1 MIQWAL
7 FLQWNQNLQQVA
19 SKRSQALKKSTG
31 VFMIR
36 AISTSA
42 NFMKKSIIYFTTQVL
57 TQNFSSIGLSTS
69 DTMMKKPLLQFNM
82 SQQRNFMLASN
93 QDSKFLKMSLSS
105 LIRSLSL
112 DIKTTWRNKLFAE
125 WASSHYLTSPLAM
138 DTEKAW
144 PWTYI
149 TRSRKLKLITSN
161 S

>member
-1 MIQWAL
+1 
-7 FLQWNQNLQQVA
+7 
-19 SKRSQALKKSTG
+19 
-31 VFMIR
+31 
-36 AISTSA
+36 
-42 NFMKKSIIYFTTQVL
+42 
-57 TQNFSSIGLSTS
+57 
-69 DTMMKKPLLQFNM
+69 
-82 SQQRNFMLASN
+82 MLASN

-112 DIKTTWRNKLFAE
+112 DIKTTWRNKLFAK

-161 S
+161 SSNKKHSSVKYLNGSLMTMNKMAAGMMNVMQLHLGAAPQLGTEPQIKPTAMLNSMSCG